1 MTSSTAP
8 ALTIRTATVAD
19 AALIAEIGASTF
31 HDTFSAD
38 NTPENMA
45 AYMTGA
51 FGEALQRAELADD
64 RITVFLAERDG
75 DVAGYVMLRDV
86 PSPDVVPGHS
96 IEIARLYAVKQHIG
110 ARVGAALM
118 QRCIDEAAARGR
130 SAIWLGV
137 WERNTRAIAFYER
150 WGFTDVG
157 RLAFQ
162 LGDDRQ
168 TDHIM
173 MRPVAPGER

>member
-1 MTSSTAP
+1 MSSSTAP
-8 ALTIRTATVAD
+8 ALTIRTATIVD

-31 HDTFSAD
+31 HDTFAAD
-38 NTPENMA
+38 NTPENMG
-45 AYMTGA
+45 AYIAGA

-64 RITVFLAERDG
+64 RITVFIAERDG
-75 DVAGYVMLRDV
+75 DVAGYVMLRDF
-86 PSPDVVPGHS
+86 PCPDVVPRGA
-96 IEIARLYAVKQHIG
+96 IEIARLYAVKRQIG
-110 ARVGAALM
+110 GGVGAALM

-130 SAIWLGV
+130 SAVWLGV

-150 WGFTDVG
+150 WGFTSVG

-168 TDHIM
+168 TDHVM
-173 MRPVAPGER
+173 LRPVAPGGR